1 MNVPKARKL
10 ASGTWF
16 IQLRLGGESIPVSG
30 ATEKAVT
37 REAMRIKAEYKAGA
51 REKRTETTKKVPTL
65 AELADAYIES
75 RRASKSPSTIRIYD
89 RYKRL
94 YFKSIINQ
102 PVNKID
108 WQAAINA
115 EIARKISGKTLHSA
129 WGFYASVLKSGG
141 YAVPKVNLLPVASK
155 ERECLFAEDIPVFL
169 DTIRGERC
177 ELPALLALHS
187 LRASEVWGL
196 NGGDINLTRREIH
209 VCRALVTDANGEH
222 ILKESGKT
230 KAATR
235 TVPIMIDR
243 LYELLRE
250 AKKGELVVT
259 MPQGSARDAI
269 NKCCAVA
276 GLPRVGLHGLR
287 HSFASLAVSLGMPE
301 RVTMQIGGWDD
312 AGTMRR
318 IYTHISS
325 KQVAQYSNA
334 MTEFY
339 KNANKNANKSEKA

>member
-30 ATEKAVT
+30 VTEKAVT
-37 REAMRIKAEYKAGA
+37 REALRIKAEYKAGA

-65 AELADAYIES
+65 AELADAYIDS
-75 RRASKSPSTIRIYD
+75 RRASKSPLTVRTYD
-89 RYKRL
+89 RYRRL
-94 YFKSIINQ
+94 YLKGYISL
-102 PVNKID
+102 PVDKID

-115 EIARKISGKTLHSA
+115 EIARKVSGKTLRSA

-169 DTIRGERC
+169 GTIHGERC
-177 ELPALLALHS
+177 ELPALLALHG
-187 LRASEVWGL
+187 LRASEIWGL
-196 NGGDINLTRREIH
+196 DGGDINLPRREIH
-209 VCRALVTDANGEH
+209 VCRALVTDEH
-222 ILKESGKT
+222 GAYVLKDSGKT
-230 KAATR
+230 RAATR

-243 LYELLRE
+243 LYELLQGV
-250 AKKGELVVT
+250 KKGKPVVT
-259 MPQGSARDAI
+259 MPQGSARDEI
-269 NKCCAVA
+269 NKCCEAA
-276 GLPRVGLHGLR
+276 GLPCVGLHGLR
-287 HSFASLAVSLGMPE
+287 HSFASLAVALGMPE

-312 AGTMRR
+312 AGTMRK

-325 KQVAQYSNA
+325 KQVAQYGNV
-334 MTEFY
+334 MTEFF
-339 KNANKNANKSEKA
+339 KNANENANKPEKG